1 VNLRGRTSLCYLLT
15 ISLFCYSYWVSAQD
29 IQTELSQKINEL
41 RDRVKPESD
50 LEAQRRESQASK
62 QLEDLEKSAEP
73 IALASPRDPR
83 FEILS
88 HHRGSQGIAFP
99 NPRDVVLEMPAS
111 TAPNNASQPL
121 REYWVTAPGARQRP
135 TRCTKSD
142 TIAIPRRNKGA
153 SDEVLADRLYV
164 WNELVPVDHM
174 EVYGANT
181 IVEAYDGDQA
191 QAVLVGLEADAV
203 PCVPYRI
210 RYTSTHIYRHA
221 GQDALANFESPHCC
235 QDRADLA

>member
-73 IALASPRDPR
+73 IA
-83 FEILS
+83 
-88 HHRGSQGIAFP
+88 
-99 NPRDVVLEMPAS
+99 RDVVLEMPAS

-221 GQDALANFESPHCC
+221 GQDALANFDKDPIGRGVLHRWVSQRVAALLPG
-235 QDRADLA
+235 QS